1 VNLTARA
8 VPAPAVRRVSR
19 PGLIQR
25 CGGIDCPPGTCNHT
39 DDPADAAVH
48 RSADAAKAVG
58 STGVPGSVLRE
69 LGTAGTPL
77 DPSTRATMEARLGHA
92 FGHVRVHTDAEAA
105 RSAKAIRA
113 HAYTYGS
120 HIVMGAG
127 RFQPHT
133 PSGSRLLA
141 HELTHVVQQASA
153 SPLPTPTSVSDP
165 GDAAEREAADHA
177 RAVTAGPAKAQT
189 AAPAPRPAV
198 HRTIGDGHDLTAT
211 RFAGNLVLEAV
222 FDDERLLRKGDKGT
236 AVRLVQESLLAQGY
250 ALPAHGADG
259 DFGPETET
267 TVRQFQVDAGAVKLD
282 GIIGP
287 ETMGLLDM
295 HDTGA
300 TSASGRLAAPPAP
313 GAPAAP
319 AATGVVFSEDPDEPF
334 AGYDDSVAPNWLVVP
349 ANGRRRA
356 AAAIAPA
363 ASRPTFGSSNA
374 AVATVDVTPDGVAV
388 TGVAAGTAEVQAME
402 GAAVLDRLRISVKN
416 RLDRSVA
423 FHYVCDSAVPVH
435 HCSNG
440 TPGADQMRSLLN
452 RVWERQANVRFTGGA
467 AHNVVAPGDLGPAV
481 DWTSPGGGEW
491 NTVTALGAGADYN
504 VFRVWHYLQDG
515 QPTNDAACLGVN
527 TLIGDHPCA
536 DGLGLAHETGHFLG
550 LDHGDGF
557 IMVPCGGRVDQRVSK
572 AIADRVNP

>member
-1 VNLTARA
+1 
-8 VPAPAVRRVSR
+8 
-19 PGLIQR
+19 
-25 CGGIDCPPGTCNHT
+25 
-39 DDPADAAVH
+39 
-48 RSADAAKAVG
+48 
-58 STGVPGSVLRE
+58 
-69 LGTAGTPL
+69 
-77 DPSTRATMEARLGHA
+77 MEAHLGHT

-105 RSAKAIRA
+105 RSAKVIRA
-113 HAYTYGS
+113 QAYTYGS
-120 HIVMGAG
+120 HIVMGAD
-127 RFQPHT
+127 RYQPHT

-141 HELTHVVQQASA
+141 HELTHVKQQAGA
-153 SPLPTPTSVSDP
+153 STLRLPTSISDP
-165 GDAAEREAADHA
+165 GDASELEATKNAQAIVTGPA
-177 RAVTAGPAKAQT
+177 RAQAV
-189 AAPAPRPAV
+189 APVRGSV
-198 HRTIGDGHDLTAT
+198 IHRTIGDGHDLTAA
-211 RFAGNLVLEAV
+211 RFVGNLVLEAV

-236 AVRLVQESLLAQGY
+236 AVRLIQESLLAQGY

-259 DFGPETET
+259 VFGPETEAA
-267 TVRQFQVDAGAVKLD
+267 VRQFQVEAGAVKLD

-295 HDTGA
+295 HDPGA
-300 TSASGRLAAPPAP
+300 TTATGPLATPPAP

-319 AATGVVFSEDPDEPF
+319 AATGVVFSENLDEQF
-334 AGYDDSVAPNWLVVP
+334 AGYDNSVAPNWLVVP

-356 AAAIAPA
+356 AAAITPA
-363 ASRPTFGSSNA
+363 ASRPTFVSSNA

-388 TGVAAGTAEVQAME
+388 TGVAPGTAEVQAME
-402 GAAVLDRLRISVKN
+402 GAAILDRLRISVKN

-423 FHYVCDSAVPVH
+423 FHYVCDSAAPVH

-515 QPTNDAACLGVN
+515 APANDAACLGIN

-550 LDHGDGF
+550 LDHGAGF
-557 IMVPCGGRVDQRVSK
+557 VMVPCGGRVDQRVSK
-572 AIADRVNP
+572 AMTDRVNP